1 LGLVFEAYSFEVAHF
16 VFTAELIFDKCLIP
30 PITIICFAAIDWCSP
45 LHFIRRA
52 LTFEVN
58 SKLDLDFPNFVSS
71 SYCLHFALTIY

>member
-1 LGLVFEAYSFEVAHF
+1 MNYSNFCTVES
-16 VFTAELIFDKCLIP
+16 IFDKCLIP
-30 PITIICFAAIDWCSP
+30 LITIICFAAIDWCSP

-58 SKLDLDFPNFVSS
+58 SKLDLDFPNFESS